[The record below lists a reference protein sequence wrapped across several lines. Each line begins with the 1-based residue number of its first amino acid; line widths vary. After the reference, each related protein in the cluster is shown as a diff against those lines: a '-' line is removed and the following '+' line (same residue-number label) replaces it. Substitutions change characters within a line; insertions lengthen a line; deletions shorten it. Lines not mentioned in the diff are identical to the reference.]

1 MTKKEIEGYLLF
13 LGAQHQSSSSTSVAN
28 RQSSSENLNPFKI
41 GSDTSSSPSHKK
53 TKSSRSVTPSNET
66 PVVSRPVTPT
76 LPSFSQNANV
86 INVTINYGSNNS
98 KENS

>member
-1 MTKKEIEGYLLF
+1 MRKKKEIEGYLLF
-13 LGAQHQSSSSTSVAN
+13 LGAQRQSPSSTSVADS
-28 RQSSSENLNPFKI
+28 QSSSENLNPFEI

-53 TKSSRSVTPSNET
+53 TKSSRSVTPSIET

-86 INVTINYGSNNS
+86 INVTINYGGAR
-98 KENS
+98 EED